1 MRLAPPEHLEAR
13 LARLRSAL
21 SGRSLSALI
30 VSHRPNIFYMSNFA
44 ASAGLLVVT
53 APRLYLLADFRYSAA
68 IDSLAAGGWL
78 PTGVEAVRVDGT
90 YEEALARLLESQLAG
105 QQVGFE
111 SAHLTVKEHLWLG
124 RRLEAAVDLV
134 AVEGMV
140 EAGRVRKDAFEL
152 DVLREAGRRISAVA
166 RAALAEVVRPGLT
179 EAQMAADID
188 HRMRR
193 AGFER
198 PAFETIVAT
207 GPNAALPHARPGDR
221 RAADGDLVVVDF
233 GGMFDGYAVDLTRT
247 VVVGEASL
255 EARRL
260 YHAVAAAQ
268 DAALAAVRAGVASD
282 AVDAAA
288 RDTLGGF
295 GLADAFGHGT
305 GHGLGLEV
313 HEEPRVGKRR
323 SEGPAPA
330 VLEAGMVCTVEP
342 GAYLPGF
349 GGVRIE
355 DDVIVTQDGY
365 ELITDVPR
373 DARLLTSS

>member
-1 MRLAPPEHLEAR
+1 MRLAPPENLEAR
-13 LARLRSAL
+13 LARIRTTLAERPLPAL
-21 SGRSLSALI
+21 V
-30 VSHRPNIFYMSNFA
+30 VSHRPNIFYLSNFA

-105 QQVGFE
+105 KQVGFE
-111 SAHLTVKEHLWLG
+111 SAHLTVREHLWLG
-124 RRLEAAVDLV
+124 RRLGTAVDLV
-134 AVEGMV
+134 GVEGLV
-140 EAGRVRKDAFEL
+140 EAGRLRKDAFEL

-166 RAALAEVVRPGLT
+166 RAALNEVVRSGLT
-179 EAQMAADID
+179 ETEMAADID
-188 HRMRR
+188 HRMRL

-198 PAFETIVAT
+198 PAFETIVAA
-207 GPNAALPHARPGDR
+207 GPNGALPHARPGER
-221 RAADGDLVVVDF
+221 RVGDGDLVVVDF

-247 VVVGEASL
+247 VVVGEASS
-255 EARRL
+255 EARAL
-260 YHAVAAAQ
+260 YRAVAAAQ
-268 DAALAAVRAGVASD
+268 DAALSAVRAGVATD

-288 RDTLGGF
+288 RDTLGRF
-295 GLADAFGHGT
+295 GLAEAFGHGT

-313 HEEPRVGKRR
+313 HEEPRVGRRR

-330 VLEAGMVCTVEP
+330 VLEPGMVCTVEP

-373 DARLLTSS
+373 EARLLAS